1 MVQKQEAL
9 KCIEHEIAQQ
19 VEIKRRIGEDLIR
32 LGVVLTPHRHI
43 HLPIEILSS
52 IFTLLALGYGPMAFP
67 LPEENARPQLVISH
81 VCSHW
86 RKVALRTPKLW
97 SNTHFMYQSNGSRL
111 ARLVNLHQRW
121 LLRAREFPVSLTI
134 QINYFVGGGEFA
146 SFLQSILFS
155 IQVKRLSLQCLTY
168 QKSMELLSL
177 PEATVSGLL
186 ESELV
191 LNEPD
196 DDMNVNMSNTHP
208 LITQAR
214 SVTLWSRHCY
224 VQR

>member
-1 MVQKQEAL
+1 M
-9 KCIEHEIAQQ
+9 
-19 VEIKRRIGEDLIR
+19 
-32 LGVVLTPHRHI
+32 
-43 HLPIEILSS
+43 
-52 IFTLLALGYGPMAFP
+52 
-67 LPEENARPQLVISH
+67 
-81 VCSHW
+81 
-86 RKVALRTPKLW
+86 
-97 SNTHFMYQSNGSRL
+97 
-111 ARLVNLHQRW
+111 
-121 LLRAREFPVSLTI
+121 SLTI

-186 ESELV
+186 ESELD

-196 DDMNVNMSNTHP
+196 DDVNVNMSNTHP

-214 SVTLWSRHCY
+214 SVTLWSRHAP
-224 VQR
+224 VHR